1 MLKLNELLQEYI
13 CTMFVR
19 LYQEVLIMLT
29 PQALDCPV
37 VHPINSK
44 NRLMPVCTKL
54 ALTICQL

>member
-1 MLKLNELLQEYI
+1 MLKLYCALVQEYI

-19 LYQEVLIMLT
+19 LHKEVLIMLM

-44 NRLMPVCTKL
+44 S
-54 ALTICQL
+54 QL